1 MSRYSRRVPKE
12 SNSKISSSSSGNFGK
27 SQPSQ
32 SIPGTPLQQMWHIL
46 NFHETRLTQLSQFL
60 QQQESN
66 GENENTGENAQV
78 APSETEHMIQYNTLL
93 QQVQEL
99 TDRVEKLEAENKQLS
114 QGNMVS
120 LSIEEDLQNGFN
132 EESAV

>member
-1 MSRYSRRVPKE
+1 MSRYSRRIPKE
-12 SNSKISSSSSGNFGK
+12 SNAKISSSRNNSR
-27 SQPSQ
+27 QTQQAQ

-60 QQQESN
+60 QQQEANN
-66 GENENTGENAQV
+66 GNEKSGENAQV
-78 APSETEHMIQYNTLL
+78 APSETEQMIQYNTLL

-132 EESAV
+132 GEPAV

>member
-1 MSRYSRRVPKE
+1 MSRYSRRIPKE
-12 SNSKISSSSSGNFGK
+12 SNAKISSSRNNSRQTP
-27 SQPSQ
+27 QPQ

-66 GENENTGENAQV
+66 AGNEKGGENAQV
-78 APSETEHMIQYNTLL
+78 TPSETEHMIQYNTLL

-114 QGNMVS
+114 KSNMVS
-120 LSIEEDLQNGFN
+120 LSIEEDLQNEFN
-132 EESAV
+132 GESAV